1 MMDDKR
7 FGAYEIK
14 TVPVAEI
21 NPDLGI
27 QLRVGGIDTHK
38 VEEYAEHYRE
48 GREMPPIALF
58 WNGQNYY
65 RADGEHRVLAVRM
78 AHLTEIQARVYQG
91 GRREASLY
99 ATGSNADFGLPR
111 SKETVN
117 EAILALLRDPE
128 WYQWSD
134 HVIAEHVN
142 CSPTTVKKRREDVDA
157 ERAGEAAASPVQ
169 PDLFAPADTPA
180 SEELRV
186 ERDPDAEPS
195 EAAQTPAPRLRKGKD
210 NRVIDTS
217 KIGKASQAKAD
228 ERARKILAAAEDV
241 GRKDAGAGK
250 AQRNQG
256 ALLVALRDHVK
267 GKLPPGMLKTVYAAY
282 VSALEGEQSRLA
294 AQPAGYQPATN
305 GPVADALRGKPL
317 RRASVITSPPAADA
331 PAADPVPALD
341 PLDMTPLHEV
351 VDRLAADGPARKLEV
366 GQELL
371 RLAGEFG
378 AVQAGE
384 IAREEVGR
392 LRKELVGSMAECKRL
407 RADLATAQAEIK
419 RLRKEGGAK
428 AKKASGE
435 PKGNAGKQSVH
446 VATSPE
452 RPRPVAEVLGKKA
465 AGDAASWEAWGKL
478 QAPTA
483 KTPAGR
489 RTDAEWLIVN
499 ALGDLDLN
507 PDDVRTCELVA
518 AMNGLAS
525 VLQAGANQAEPGKAR
540 GGKRAEKVA
549 HG

>member
-1 MMDDKR
+1 MMNDNL
-7 FGAYEIK
+7 FGPHEIK
-14 TVPVAEI
+14 IVPVAEI

-27 QLRVGGIDTHK
+27 QLRVGGIDARK

-48 GREMPPIALF
+48 GRKMPAIVLF
-58 WNGQNYY
+58 WNGENYY
-65 RADGEHRVLAVRM
+65 RADGEHRILAVRA
-78 AHLTEIQARVYQG
+78 AHLAEIEAKVFQG
-91 GRREASLY
+91 GRREAKLY

-157 ERAGEAAASPVQ
+157 ERAGAAAPAQ
-169 PDLFAPADTPA
+169 TDPFAPTEDAAGD
-180 SEELRV
+180 ELRV

-195 EAAQTPAPRLRKGKD
+195 EAAQTPAPRKRRGKD
-210 NRVIDTS
+210 GRTIDTS
-217 KIGKASQAKAD
+217 NIGKASRDKAD
-228 ERARKILAAAEDV
+228 ERIRKILLAAEEV

-256 ALLVALRDHVK
+256 ALIVALRDHVQ
-267 GKLPPGMLKTVYAAY
+267 GKLPPGMQKAAYAAY
-282 VSALEGEQSRLA
+282 VSALEGEQVLLA
-294 AQPAGYQPATN
+294 AKPKEEGYKPILG
-305 GPVADALRGKPL
+305 GPTADPLRGLPP
-317 RRASVITSPPAADA
+317 RRASVITTPPAETQTADA
-331 PAADPVPALD
+331 PALE

-351 VDRLAADGPARKLEV
+351 VDRLASDPARKLEV

-371 RLAGEFG
+371 RLASEFG

-384 IAREEVGR
+384 VAREEMGR

-407 RADLATAQAEIK
+407 REDLASALAECK
-419 RLRKEGGAK
+419 KLRKDSGAK
-428 AKKASGE
+428 PKKASE
-435 PKGNAGKQSVH
+435 AKGKESVH
-446 VATSPE
+446 VATTAGPE
-452 RPRPVAEVLGKKA
+452 RPRPLADVLGKKA
-465 AGDAASWEAWGKL
+465 AGDAANWEAWGKL

-489 RTDAEWLIVN
+489 RGDVEWLIVN
-499 ALGDLDLN
+499 ALSDLDLN
-507 PDDVRTCELVA
+507 ADELRASELKA
-518 AMNGLAS
+518 AMKGLES
-525 VLQAGANQAEPGKAR
+525 VLKAGTKQAEPGKAR
-540 GGKRAEKVA
+540 GGKAEKVA